1 MQKSRQI
8 NLSLWSLVAFLG
20 GLSAQSETIN
30 DKCRDLPEPTP
41 QNCSKNG
48 PYYECQEAIEL
59 VYREGV
65 KDGQKAVGLY
75 KDLVQPY
82 MKDAGEYHG
91 EGDAS
96 GSKSSA
102 TLARDT
108 AQNGL
113 QFTNGCTTKM
123 EITKTMLYDVR
134 GRLGQHKDPNSAS
147 CDIDAVNDAINAAEQ
162 HRKTCA
168 DYSSALITQKTNAE
182 KLITHASAKLAGEN
196 PPPLNLADTNPTPG
210 STSSPASTAPPTAT
224 APEGA
229 GRAAPPKT
237 KTEPSAT
244 VPQVASTAS
253 PLPVAGASVASP
265 KPNDPILG
273 QNGAGYGTP
282 TGGAAPRAPANAPT
296 SSSSS
301 SGSGAMMP
309 ALMGAVGG
317 GVVGYMAGR
326 ANRTTSTITNTS
338 TITVT
343 NTDTNAV
350 AEASTAIDCAK
361 LGFTTNADGTCNAS
375 SAVAAT
381 NSIPS
386 GAVVAP
392 QSQVV
397 SASNGGTIAS
407 VATND
412 SGVYVQGGSLA
423 LVEGRASALEI
434 DNPDC
439 ANPAF
444 AQRASCLNQKR
455 ALGAAQRAI
464 LCSRNPSDALC
475 RGL

>member
-1 MQKSRQI
+1 MQKSRRI
-8 NLSLWSLVAFLG
+8 NFGLWAFVSVFYG
-20 GLSAQSETIN
+20 VNANSETIN

-41 QNCSKNG
+41 KNCAVGG

-65 KDGQKAVGLY
+65 KDGSKAEGLY
-75 KDLVQPY
+75 KDHVQAY
-82 MKDAGEYHG
+82 MEDAGEYHR
-91 EGDAS
+91 EGDAA
-96 GSKSSA
+96 GSKNSA
-102 TLARDT
+102 ALAQDT
-108 AQNGL
+108 AQRGL

-147 CDIDAVNDAINAAEQ
+147 CNIDAVNDAINAAEEN
-162 HRKTCA
+162 RKNCA
-168 DYSSALITQKTNAE
+168 DYSSALITQKSNAD
-182 KLITHASAKLAGEN
+182 KLIAHASAKLAGEN
-196 PPPLNLADTNPTPG
+196 PPPVNLTDANPTP
-210 STSSPASTAPPTAT
+210 ASISPPTAT

-237 KTEPSAT
+237 KTDPNAT

-253 PLPVAGASVASP
+253 PQAETGSAVSSP
-265 KPNDPILG
+265 KPSDPILG

-282 TGGAAPRAPANAPT
+282 TGGAAPRAPANAST

-309 ALMGAVGG
+309 ALMGVVGG
-317 GVVGYMAGR
+317 GVLGYVAGR

-338 TITVT
+338 TITVS

-350 AEASTAIDCAK
+350 AESSPAINCAK

-397 SASNGGTIAS
+397 NVSNGGAIAS
-407 VATND
+407 TASHD
-412 SGVYVQGGSLA
+412 SGVYVQGGSAALA
-423 LVEGRASALEI
+423 EGRASALEI

-475 RGL
+475 RDL